1 MNPTTLDDYVYLLS
15 LYMLGASYTAQ
26 DKNRER
32 KQTVNGNLIELAE
45 GLNPKRMSDKHYYQI
60 VEFYNFL
67 VKYNNLTDKQLE
79 KIINYKHT
87 KKNYWCI
94 NNKDFKYLQNL
105 NYKIPNF
112 FNELKTLGPEK
123 FALKIIK
130 RTNISKE
137 LY

>member
-1 MNPTTLDDYVYLLS
+1 MKPTTIDDYVLLLS
-15 LYMLGASYTAQ
+15 LYMLDANYKAQ
-26 DKNRER
+26 NKNRER

-79 KIINYKHT
+79 KIINYKH
-87 KKNYWCI
+87 KQA
-94 NNKDFKYLQNL
+94 KDFKYLQNL
-105 NYKIPNF
+105 NCKIPNF

-130 RTNISKE
+130 RTNNLKE